1 MKLLYLMAAWVGGL
15 LLASLFG
22 FPLWILIALFLGLT
36 LLGGLMLFLKMP
48 VAPVLLAALFLLG
61 LMRSAP
67 FDASPV
73 FVPAEAGE
81 MVRLEG
87 IIVSDPEVRGPSI
100 RFVLR
105 TRSIDRGQGWQSLS
119 EKVQVSSRPTLDLV
133 TSRQDPFFFYGDRL
147 LLEGRLDR
155 PPVFQTFDYRD
166 YLARQGIH
174 LSMVSPKVE
183 LQAQDQGNPLLA
195 IVYEFRSKMGRAL
208 SNSLPEPQA
217 SLAQALLLGQRG
229 NFPAD
234 LRDDFRGTGT
244 SHLLAISGLH
254 VGVLLALSMGVGAY
268 LLGRRGQ
275 FYLLAPLL
283 TIWGYA
289 LLSGLSPSVLRAA
302 IMGTVLLAALAVGR
316 SRNVF
321 PVLALAA
328 GVMAGI
334 NPSILQ
340 NVSFQLSFAAV
351 AGIALLTPPLM
362 DWAQDRFYPVDG
374 TRGTVHSLARGTLLA
389 VAVSVAA
396 TIATLPLVAFN
407 FQQVPTLGIPATL
420 LALPALPFILGTSIF
435 TVLAAF
441 IHSSLGQA
449 IGWIAWAP
457 ISYLVALVQ
466 LFALVPVSIITVP
479 KFSGFFVWFYY
490 GVLALII
497 LAPQSFMSVA
507 KGAVLGRVR
516 RFGQALKAAN
526 TLRLSAALT
535 FSLLAAVAWGQAVSS
550 HDGLL
555 HVIFLD
561 VGQGDSVFIVTP
573 QGQRILVD
581 GGSDPTRAVHAL
593 NAHLPFWD
601 RDLDLVVA
609 THPDEDHMR
618 GLIGVVQRHGVA
630 AVVEGVTDSSPLYL
644 QWRQAMNKKSL
655 GPTSVYRG
663 YAIRLDEAMSLQVLN
678 PPIDP
683 VARYFLD
690 ANNNSVV
697 LRLAFGEVSFLLTG
711 DIEQQTE
718 MALLQGKEHLASTV
732 LKVPHHG
739 SRNSTS
745 SSFLTAVDPKVAV
758 VQAGSNNPY
767 GHPHVE
773 VVQRLESAIGKEH
786 LYITA
791 NHGAVELITNGRS
804 LWVKTHP

>member
-15 LLASLFG
+15 LLASFIEL
-22 FPLWILIALFLGLT
+22 PLWILLSIFLGLIPI
-36 LLGGLMLFLKMP
+36 GGLLLFLRLP
-48 VAPVLLAALFLLG
+48 VASVLLAALFLLG
-61 LMRSAP
+61 LMRSAS
-67 FDASPV
+67 FDTAPV
-73 FVPAEAGE
+73 FAPDEAGE

-87 IIVSDPEVRGPSI
+87 TIESDPEARGPSV

-105 TRSIDRGQGWQSLS
+105 TRSVDRGQGWQSIS
-119 EKVQVSSRPTLDLV
+119 EKVQVLARPTLELV
-133 TSRQDPFFFYGDRL
+133 TSREDPFFRYGDRL

-155 PPVFQTFDYRD
+155 PPIFETFDYRD

-183 LQAQDQGNPLLA
+183 LQAQDQGNPLLST
-195 IVYEFRSKMGRAL
+195 VYQFRSQMARTL
-208 SNSLPEPQA
+208 SDSLPEPQA
-217 SLAQALLLGQRG
+217 SLAQALVLGQRG

-254 VGVLLALSMGVGAY
+254 VGVLLVLSMGAGAY
-268 LLGRRGQ
+268 VLGRRGQ
-275 FYLLAPLL
+275 FYLLVPLL
-283 TIWGYA
+283 AIWGYA

-302 IMGTVLLAALAVGR
+302 IMGTVFLAALGVGR
-316 SRNVF
+316 SRNVL
-321 PVLALAA
+321 PILALAA

-351 AGIALLTPPLM
+351 AGIALLTPPLL
-362 DWAQDRFYPVDG
+362 DWVQDRFHSIDNAIGIVS
-374 TRGTVHSLARGTLLA
+374 SLAKGTLLG
-389 VAVSVAA
+389 VVVSVAA

-407 FQQVPTLGIPATL
+407 FQQVPTLGIPATV
-420 LALPALPFILGTSIF
+420 LALPALPFILGISILTALTS
-435 TVLAAF
+435 F
-441 IHSSLGQA
+441 IHPSLGQV

-457 ISYLVALVQ
+457 ISYLIALVQ
-466 LFALVPVSIITVP
+466 FFALVPNSLILVP

-490 GVLALII
+490 GVLALAI
-497 LAPQSFMSVA
+497 LAPRSFSSVA
-507 KGAVLGRVR
+507 KLVGLDRIG
-516 RFGQALKAAN
+516 RFGSALQAAN
-526 TLRLSAALT
+526 LKVFAPALAL
-535 FSLLAAVAWGQAVSS
+535 SLLAAIAWGQVVSGN
-550 HDGLL
+550 DGRL

-573 QGQRILVD
+573 RGQRILVD
-581 GGSDPTRAVHAL
+581 GGSDPARAVRTL

-609 THPDEDHMR
+609 THPDEDHIR
-618 GLIGVVQRHGVA
+618 GLIGVVQRHNVA
-630 AVVEGVTDSSPLYL
+630 AIVEGVSEDSPLYI
-644 QWRQAMNKKSL
+644 QWRQAVNEKSL
-655 GPTSVYRG
+655 EPIPVYGG
-663 YAIRLDEAMSLQVLN
+663 YTINLDEVINLQVLN

-690 ANNNSVV
+690 SNNNSVV
-697 LRLAFGEVSFLLTG
+697 LRLTFGEVSFLLTG
-711 DIEQQTE
+711 DIEQETE
-718 MALLQGKEHLASTV
+718 MALLQENKHIVSTV

-745 SSFLTAVDPKVAV
+745 SPFLATVDPKVAV
-758 VQAGSNNPY
+758 VQAGPSNPY
-767 GHPHVE
+767 GHPHIE

-786 LYITA
+786 LYNTA
-791 NHGAVELITNGRS
+791 NDGSVELITDGRS
-804 LWVKTHP
+804 LWIKTHP